1 MRFSLGALL
10 CQLVVFGIIIGGAS
24 ATKADPRNY
33 CIAYARDLANRKVT
47 LPASEVEAVINPAGD
62 AVAAVASISQPSEV
76 DRKMELLWRRAYQA
90 TLKDCLEQ
98 FSHEQAN
105 PIVTAPQ
112 VIAPPKPAAPAKK
125 PERQADAATDGPK
138 KGSEAWKKKCLAD
151 HPSFNAETGSYR
163 TYSGAQRECR
173 PD

>member
-1 MRFSLGALL
+1 M
-10 CQLVVFGIIIGGAS
+10 IIGGAP
-24 ATKADPRNY
+24 AAKADPRNY

-62 AVAAVASISQPSEV
+62 AVAAVASISQPSAD
-76 DRKMELLWRRAYQA
+76 DRKKELLWRRAYQA

-98 FSHEQAN
+98 FSHDHSK
-105 PIVTAPQ
+105 PIVTPPQ
-112 VIAPPKPAAPAKK
+112 VIAPAKPAAPAKK
-125 PERQADAATDGPK
+125 PEEQADASTDGPK

-151 HPSFNAETGSYR
+151 HPSFNAETGTYR

-173 PD
+173 PN